1 MSENQHLIIS
11 YAATDEPGCQQALQT
26 LALPQLQRLLK
37 QWSARTT
44 DSGALED
51 FAPPHER
58 ALAQALGLPRQATP
72 WAALHQLQ
80 NGQAPGGDAW
90 AFLTPCHW
98 QISPDQV
105 RMSALSAAQMSD
117 EESRS
122 LLAIMAPWFT
132 EDGIELVYD
141 RPDRWLARG
150 TVFAQLDTAALDR
163 VALRDVRPWLPNKAQ
178 AAALQRLQT
187 EMQMLLYTHAFS
199 DAREASGRAPINSF
213 WVHGAGALPAGY
225 QLPADRPVLN
235 TTLRDSALEGDWARW
250 KQHWQQLDATLATAG
265 LAKLTL
271 CGEKNAIT
279 LEPQARGWLS
289 TIKQWLGNPQSA
301 ALLSSL

>member
-26 LALPQLQRLLK
+26 LALPNLQRLLK
-37 QWSARTT
+37 QWSVSTT
-44 DSGALED
+44 DNGALED

-58 ALAQALGLPRQATP
+58 AMAQALGLQRQATP
-72 WAALHQLQ
+72 WAALQQLQ
-80 NGQAPGGDAW
+80 NGQAPGDAGW

-105 RMSALSAAQMSD
+105 RMSALAAAQMSED
-117 EESRS
+117 ESRS
-122 LLAIMAPWFT
+122 LLAIMAPWFS

-141 RPDRWLARG
+141 RHDRWLARG
-150 TVFAQLDTAALDR
+150 DVFAQLDTAALDR
-163 VALRDVRPWLPNKAQ
+163 IALRDVRPWLPNKAQ
-178 AAALQRLQT
+178 AAVLQRLQT

-213 WVHGAGALPAGY
+213 WIHGAGALPAGY
-225 QLPADRPVLN
+225 QPPAQRPVLN
-235 TTLRDSALEGDWARW
+235 TALRDSAMDGNWPAW
-250 KQHWQQLDATLATAG
+250 QQQWQQLDASLATAS
-265 LAKLTL
+265 LAQLTL

-279 LEPQARGWLS
+279 LEPLAQGWLPK
-289 TIKQWLGNPQSA
+289 IKKWLGNPQPA

>member
-150 TVFAQLDTAALDR
+150 PVFAQLDTAALDR
-163 VALRDVRPWLPNKAQ
+163 IALRDVRPWQPDKAQ
-178 AAALQRLQT
+178 AAVLQRLQT

-225 QLPADRPVLN
+225 QLPAQAPVLN
-235 TTLRDSALEGDWARW
+235 TALRDSALVGDWRSW
-250 KQHWQQLDATLATAG
+250 QQQWQQLDATLSSTAWSRIS
-265 LAKLTL
+265 L

-279 LEPQARGWLS
+279 LAPPAPGWLPK
-289 TIKQWLGNPQSA
+289 IKQWLAPTKPL

>member
-26 LALPQLQRLLK
+26 LLLPNLQRLLR
-37 QWSARTT
+37 QWSVSAS
-44 DSGALED
+44 DNGALED

-58 ALAQALGLPRQATP
+58 VLAQALGLPPKATP
-72 WAALHQLQ
+72 WAALYQLQ
-80 NGQAPGGDAW
+80 NGQTPADAGW
-90 AFLTPCHW
+90 AFLSPCHW

-105 RMSALSAAQMSD
+105 RMSDLSAARMSD
-117 EESRS
+117 DESRS

-132 EDGIELVYD
+132 EDGIALVYD

-150 TVFAQLDTAALDR
+150 AVFAQLDTAALDR
-163 VALRDVRPWLPNKAQ
+163 IALRDVRSWQPDKAQ
-178 AAALQRLQT
+178 AAVLQRLQT

-225 QLPADRPVLN
+225 QLPAQTPVLN
-235 TTLRDSALEGDWARW
+235 TALRDSALVGDWRSW
-250 KQHWQQLDATLATAG
+250 QQQWQQLDATLATTAWSQIS
-265 LAKLTL
+265 L

-279 LEPQARGWLS
+279 LAPPAPGWLPK
-289 TIKQWLGNPQSA
+289 IKQWLAPTKPM

>member
-11 YAATDEPGCQQALQT
+11 YAATDEPGCQQALQ
-26 LALPQLQRLLK
+26 ALPLPNLQRLLK
-37 QWSARTT
+37 RWSVSAS
-44 DSGALED
+44 DNGALED

-58 ALAQALGLPRQATP
+58 VLAKALGLPHKATP
-72 WAALHQLQ
+72 WAALQQLQ
-80 NGQAPGGDAW
+80 NGQAPGDAAW
-90 AFLTPCHW
+90 AFLSPCHW

-105 RMSALSAAQMSD
+105 RMSDLSAAQMSED
-117 EESRS
+117 ESRS
-122 LLAIMAPWFT
+122 LLAIMAPWFS
-132 EDGIELVYD
+132 EDGIALVYD

-150 TVFAQLDTAALDR
+150 PVFAQLDTAALDR
-163 VALRDVRPWLPNKAQ
+163 IALRDVRPWLPDKAQ
-178 AAALQRLQT
+178 AAVLQRLQT

-225 QLPADRPVLN
+225 QLPAQTPVLN
-235 TTLRDSALEGDWARW
+235 TTLRDSALVGDWRSW
-250 KQHWQQLDATLATAG
+250 QQQWQQLDATLASTAWSQIS
-265 LAKLTL
+265 L

-279 LEPQARGWLS
+279 LAPPAPGWLPQ
-289 TIKQWLGNPQSA
+289 IKQWLAPTKPM

>member
-163 VALRDVRPWLPNKAQ
+163 IALRDVRPWLPNKAQ

-213 WVHGAGALPAGY
+213 WVHGAGALLAGY

-250 KQHWQQLDATLATAG
+250 KQHWQQLDATLATAD

-289 TIKQWLGNPQSA
+289 TIKQWLGNPQPA

>member
-90 AFLTPCHW
+90 AFLPPCHW

-163 VALRDVRPWLPNKAQ
+163 IALRDVRPWLPNKAQ

-250 KQHWQQLDATLATAG
+250 KQHWQQLDATLATAD

-289 TIKQWLGNPQSA
+289 TIKQWLGNPQPA

>member
-26 LALPQLQRLLK
+26 LALPNLQRLLK
-37 QWSARTT
+37 QWSLSTT
-44 DSGALED
+44 DSGTLED

-58 ALAQALGLPRQATP
+58 VLASALGLPRQATP

-80 NGQAPGGDAW
+80 NGQAPGDAAW
-90 AFLTPCHW
+90 AFLSPCHW

-105 RMSALSAAQMSD
+105 RMSALAAAQMSED
-117 EESRS
+117 ESRS

-132 EDGIELVYD
+132 EDGITLVYD
-141 RPDRWLARG
+141 RPDRWLASG
-150 TVFAQLDTAALDR
+150 EVFAQLDTAALDR
-163 VALRDVRPWLPNKAQ
+163 IALRDVRPWLPNKAQ
-178 AAALQRLQT
+178 AAVLQRLQT

-213 WVHGAGALPAGY
+213 WIHGAGALPAAY
-225 QLPADRPVLN
+225 QAPADMPVLN
-235 TTLRDSALEGDWARW
+235 TALRDSALVGDWAG
-250 KQHWQQLDATLATAG
+250 WQQQWQQIDETLATAK
-265 LAKLTL
+265 LTKLTL

-279 LEPQARGWLS
+279 LEPLALGWLPK
-289 TIKQWLGNPQSA
+289 IKQWLGQPKPA

>member
-26 LALPQLQRLLK
+26 LPLPNLQRLLR
-37 QWSARTT
+37 QWSVSAS
-44 DSGALED
+44 DNGALED
-51 FAPPHER
+51 FAPPHAR
-58 ALAQALGLPRQATP
+58 VLAQALGLPPKATP
-72 WAALHQLQ
+72 WAALYQLQ
-80 NGQAPGGDAW
+80 NGQAADDAAW
-90 AFLTPCHW
+90 AFLSPCHW

-105 RMSALSAAQMSD
+105 RMSDLSAAQMSED
-117 EESRS
+117 ESRS

-132 EDGIELVYD
+132 EDGIALVYD

-150 TVFAQLDTAALDR
+150 AVFAQLDTAALDR
-163 VALRDVRPWLPNKAQ
+163 IALRDVRPWLPDKAQ
-178 AAALQRLQT
+178 AAVLQRLQT

-225 QLPADRPVLN
+225 QLPAQTPVLN
-235 TTLRDSALEGDWARW
+235 TALRDSALVGDWRSW
-250 KQHWQQLDATLATAG
+250 QQQWQQLDATLAATAWSQIS
-265 LAKLTL
+265 L

-279 LEPQARGWLS
+279 LAPPAPGWLPK
-289 TIKQWLGNPQSA
+289 IKQWLAPTKPM

>member
-26 LALPQLQRLLK
+26 LLLPNLQRLLR
-37 QWSARTT
+37 QWSVSAS
-44 DSGALED
+44 DNGALED
-51 FAPPHER
+51 FAPPHAR
-58 ALAQALGLPRQATP
+58 VLAQALGLPPKATP
-72 WAALHQLQ
+72 WAALYQLQ
-80 NGQAPGGDAW
+80 NGQAAGDAAW
-90 AFLTPCHW
+90 AFLSPCHW

-105 RMSALSAAQMSD
+105 RMSDLSAAQMSED
-117 EESRS
+117 ESRS
-122 LLAIMAPWFT
+122 LLAIMAPWFS
-132 EDGIELVYD
+132 EDGIALVYD

-150 TVFAQLDTAALDR
+150 AVFAQLDTAALDR
-163 VALRDVRPWLPNKAQ
+163 IALRDVRPWLPDKAQ
-178 AAALQRLQT
+178 AAVLQRLQT

-225 QLPADRPVLN
+225 QLPAQTPVLN
-235 TTLRDSALEGDWARW
+235 TALRDSALVGDWRSW
-250 KQHWQQLDATLATAG
+250 QQQWQQLDATLAATAWSQIS
-265 LAKLTL
+265 L

-279 LEPQARGWLS
+279 LAPPAPGWLPK
-289 TIKQWLGNPQSA
+289 IKQWLAPTKPM

>member
-163 VALRDVRPWLPNKAQ
+163 IALRDVRPWLPNKAQ

-250 KQHWQQLDATLATAG
+250 KQHWQQLDATLATAD

-289 TIKQWLGNPQSA
+289 TIKQWLGNPQPA